1 MLQINESYILNHKTG
16 SQEQKQVTVKTKDSR
31 LNKNRIAAKN
41 EAIQNVLSSQIDN
54 GKIKQLKQDYRHD
67 KNQAIKTDR
76 KLKIETKK
84 AIKNGFSEFW
94 FNNVEYRIIEG
105 NAVNITGIK

>member
-1 MLQINESYILNHKTG
+1 MQITSEYRAIHKTG
-16 SQEQKQVTVKTKDSR
+16 SKEQKQITVNVKDSR

-41 EAIQNVLSSQIDN
+41 EILQNTLSSQIDN

-67 KNQAIKTDR
+67 KNQTIKTDR
-76 KLKIETKK
+76 KLKVETKK

-94 FNNVEYRIIEG
+94 FNDVEYKIING
-105 NAVNITGIK
+105 LPVNITGIK